1 MAENKSVGNWGEH
14 IVRDYLI
21 TQGYAIMETHW
32 RLNHLEVDIIVSKG
46 DEIAFVEVK
55 TRREPFRI
63 SEIITPRKISNLVS
77 AANGYLRRFH
87 INLRTRYAVAAIV
100 GTEHSDT
107 LEYIP
112 DAFRP
117 PLRTHR

>member
-21 TQGYAIMETHW
+21 THGYAIMETNW

-87 INLRTRYAVAAIV
+87 INLRPRFDVAAIV
-100 GTEHSDT
+100 GTEHSYT